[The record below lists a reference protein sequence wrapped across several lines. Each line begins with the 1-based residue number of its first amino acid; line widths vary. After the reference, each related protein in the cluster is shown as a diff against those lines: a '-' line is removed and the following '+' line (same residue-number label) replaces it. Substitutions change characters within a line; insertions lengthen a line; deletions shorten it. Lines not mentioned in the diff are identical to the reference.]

1 MGAGNR
7 IFGFWSKTPIG
18 KKQGWVQETEFLA
31 FGAKHPLER
40 SRGGCRKPNF
50 WLLEQNCYW
59 KEAGEGA
66 GNRIFGFWSKTA
78 IGKKQGRVQET
89 EFLAFGAK
97 LLLERSRDGCRKP
110 NFWLLEQN
118 CYWKEAGEGAGNRI
132 FGFWSKT
139 AIGKKQGWVQETEF
153 LAFGAKLLLERSRD
167 GCRKPNFWLME
178 QSSHWKEAG
187 EGAGLRAAGSP
198 DRWARPGTIKHPDFP
213 GAGAGCFPLEPP
225 VCLSD
230 QLGAS
235 CKTRGRP
242 RRRRFPGWQGH
253 RWGRGAPRPPA
264 LPAAA
269 KPPVFGRD
277 GAPGARLAQ
286 IRNGASGLFRR
297 EAAGQDGRSE
307 VGLAAGVSAA
317 RKRGCRSGEMPAG
330 GSGATQPA
338 SRGKRPTAKARKM
351 PRGAAG
357 TVLLAIL
364 SVSLSAAAGELL
376 CACDVPRCNVSTCS
390 GKVCFVSKRKEDG
403 KITQNKGCFSQHLL
417 ENCRGPVMEH
427 FGTKCCHA
435 NMCNAELEIY
445 LQGEEAPGEAAAAPS
460 LLLLVVFVPLLA
472 LLLLAA
478 LTALVG
484 WKAARRRRPGLL
496 PAAAA
501 ADLALKASAVGDST
515 LEDLLK
521 DECTTGSGSGLPFL
535 VQRTVARQIAL
546 VECVGKGRYGEV
558 WRGVWHGESVAVK
571 IFSSRDEQS
580 WFRET
585 EIYNTVLLRH
595 DNILGFIASDM
606 TSRNSSTQLWLIT
619 HYHENGSLYDY
630 LQRTAL
636 DSETCLGLA
645 SSIICGLVHLHV
657 EIFGT
662 QGKPAIAHRDLKSRN
677 ILVKSNQQC
686 CIADLGLAVMH
697 SQGSDYLDIGNNPRV
712 GTKRYMAPE
721 VLSEQIRTDCFE
733 SYKKTD
739 IWAYGLVLWEI
750 ARRTAVNGIVEEYR
764 PPFFDVVPSDPSF
777 EDMKKVVCID
787 QQTPAVPNRLYSNS
801 VLAAL
806 AKVMKE
812 CWYQSPSAR
821 LTALRIKKT
830 LKKLSHSLDKA
841 KQDC

>member
-1 MGAGNR
+1 MPPV
-7 IFGFWSKTPIG
+7 TG
-18 KKQGWVQETEFLA
+18 KRAREFLRA
-31 FGAKHPLER
+31 HVSADPRELFSG
-40 SRGGCRKPNF
+40 RGGN
-50 WLLEQNCYW
+50 LD
-59 KEAGEGA
+59 
-66 GNRIFGFWSKTA
+66 
-78 IGKKQGRVQET
+78 V
-89 EFLAFGAK
+89 
-97 LLLERSRDGCRKP
+97 RSQIP
-110 NFWLLEQN
+110 
-118 CYWKEAGEGAGNRI
+118 
-132 FGFWSKT
+132 
-139 AIGKKQGWVQETEF
+139 
-153 LAFGAKLLLERSRD
+153 
-167 GCRKPNFWLME
+167 
-178 QSSHWKEAG
+178 
-187 EGAGLRAAGSP
+187 
-198 DRWARPGTIKHPDFP
+198 
-213 GAGAGCFPLEPP
+213 
-225 VCLSD
+225 
-230 QLGAS
+230 LGAS
-235 CKTRGRP
+235 TSYLAPLPSRPIAVGRKGSRFLPQPVARP
-242 RRRRFPGWQGH
+242 RSG
-253 RWGRGAPRPPA
+253 GR
-264 LPAAA
+264 
-269 KPPVFGRD
+269 
-277 GAPGARLAQ
+277 APG
-286 IRNGASGLFRR
+286 
-297 EAAGQDGRSE
+297 DG
-307 VGLAAGVSAA
+307 
-317 RKRGCRSGEMPAG
+317 
-330 GSGATQPA
+330 
-338 SRGKRPTAKARKM
+338 KM

-364 SVSLSAAAGELL
+364 TVSLSFADDELL
-376 CACDVPRCNVSTCS
+376 CACDVPHCNVSTCS
-390 GKVCFVSKRKEDG
+390 GKVCFVSKKKEDG

-427 FGTKCCHA
+427 FGMKCCHA
-435 NMCNAELEIY
+435 SMCNADLEIY
-445 LQGEEAPGEAAAAPS
+445 LRGEEAPGKAPSLPS
-460 LLLLVVFVPLLA
+460 LLLLIFVPLLA

-478 LTALVG
+478 LTALFG
-484 WKAARRRRPGLL
+484 WKLAQHRRAAARSRGGDT
-496 PAAAA
+496 
-501 ADLALKASAVGDST
+501 DLMLKTSVLGDST
-515 LEDLLK
+515 LEDLLS
-521 DECTTGSGSGLPFL
+521 DDCTTGSGSGLPFL

-558 WRGVWHGESVAVK
+558 WRGVWHGENVAVK

-619 HYHENGSLYDY
+619 HYHEHGSLYDY

-677 ILVKSNQQC
+677 ILVKSNKQC

-777 EDMKKVVCID
+777 EDMKKVVCVD
-787 QQTPAVPNRLYSNS
+787 QQTPVVPNRLYSNS
-801 VLAAL
+801 VLSAL
-806 AKVMKE
+806 AKIMKE

-830 LKKLSHSLDKA
+830 LKKLSHSLEKP
-841 KQDC
+841 KQDY